1 MIVISRLPVAD
12 VASQLRLYGVCIKR
26 PQFDSTVCGMTIHE
40 SMTMIAL
47 TVSAFISL
55 DVCMFSNR
63 SLP

>member
-40 SMTMIAL
+40 STMIAL
-47 TVSAFISL
+47 TVSAYEPGR
-55 DVCMFSNR
+55 VYV
-63 SLP
+63 